1 MKYELLKR
9 LYIDLDEGIN
19 EWNKWNDVVVEKL
32 LNVKIVH
39 PSFTFIEDDDIL
51 NFMPVRKRN

>member
-19 EWNKWNDVVVEKL
+19 EWNKWNDVVVG
-32 LNVKIVH
+32 
-39 PSFTFIEDDDIL
+39 
-51 NFMPVRKRN
+51 